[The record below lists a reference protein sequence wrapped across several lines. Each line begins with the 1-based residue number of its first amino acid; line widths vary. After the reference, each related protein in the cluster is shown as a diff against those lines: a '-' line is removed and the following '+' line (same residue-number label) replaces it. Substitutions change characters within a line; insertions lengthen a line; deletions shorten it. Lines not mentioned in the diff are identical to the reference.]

1 MIASGVAIYPLI
13 LFLPRV
19 LDPLTASLP
28 PWLQAV
34 VSVVCITPLA
44 TLVTIPIV
52 TWVLQRWLYRPAD
65 GG

>member
-13 LFLPRV
+13 LFLPHV

-28 PWLQAV
+28 RSLQAV
-34 VSVVCITPLA
+34 VSVLCITPLA
-44 TLVTIPIV
+44 TLVMIPIV